1 MSLFIKLLKVCFVGF
16 ISVSVIVAIMIGLV
30 YLYVTPQLPSVESLK
45 DIQLQTPLRVYSREG
60 DLIAEYGEKRRI
72 PLTYGEIPQ
81 QMVNAFLAAEDDR
94 FFEHPGVDYQGIL
107 RAVISLALTGER
119 AQGGSTIT
127 MQVAR
132 NFFLSPEK
140 SYIRKIKEI
149 FLALNIENTLSK
161 QEILALYLNKIYLGK
176 RAYGVGAAAQI
187 YYNKT
192 VSELSISQI
201 AMIAGLPKAPST
213 YNPVNNP
220 ARATIR
226 RDYVLGRMLE
236 LDMISQ
242 TEYEE
247 GLNTD
252 IEAKR
257 YAPNVTL
264 SAIYIAEM
272 ARAELFEQ
280 YGEEAYTGGYN
291 IYTTLESAKQKA
303 AVEAVQD
310 GILNYERRHGYRG
323 AEGTLPLELLSQP
336 EAVAEL
342 LASMDKVGA
351 LVPAVV
357 TKISENKDKAL
368 ITLADQQIELT
379 IEEVKWARQYKGV
392 DSLGASPKTVADVLA
407 EGDIIRV
414 MQTEEGWQ
422 LAQIPAVSS
431 ALVSMRSAD
440 GAILALTGGF
450 DYFSSKFNRATQALR
465 QPGSSFKP
473 FIYSAALHE
482 GYTPASVVN
491 DAPIV
496 FENRAT
502 KDTWRPHNYSGKF
515 FGPTRLRVALTT
527 SRNMVSIRLLRD
539 IGQNTALKQIG
550 KFGFDTEKLPNNL
563 TLALGSG
570 AVTPLQ
576 LASGYVVFSNGGFKV
591 EPYFIDRI
599 EDSAG
604 EIVFQANP
612 ARVCDAECERI
623 RADVSLHQQELVEL
637 GLGDTAVE
645 PAPIQAAPRVISPVN
660 IYQMDSM
667 LKDVIR
673 FGTGKKALALGRR
686 DLAGKTGTTNDQR
699 DAWFAGY
706 NPNIATVVW
715 TGFDNHGK
723 LGRRETGGAAS
734 LPIWIDYMKVA
745 LADLPEVMRP
755 LPEDM
760 LVLKVNPDNGLLVD
774 QNSGFGLE
782 EAFHIDNIPGQDRTF
797 RIPGR
802 VSNTDSLP
810 GTQTV
815 PEQIF

>member
-1 MSLFIKLLKVCFVGF
+1 MSLFIKLLKVGFVGF
-16 ISVSVIVAIMIGLV
+16 MAVSVVVAVLIGLA
-30 YLYVTPQLPSVESLK
+30 YLYFTPQLPSVESLK
-45 DIQLQTPLRVYSREG
+45 DIQLQTPLRVYSHDG

-127 MQVAR
+127 MQLAR
-132 NFFLSPEK
+132 NFFLTPEK
-140 SYIRKIKEI
+140 SYIRKTKEI
-149 FLALNIENTLSK
+149 FLALNIEKTLTK

-192 VSELSISQI
+192 VSDLSISQI

-220 ARATIR
+220 ERALIR
-226 RDYVLGRMLE
+226 RNYVLGRMLE
-236 LDMISQ
+236 LNMITQ
-242 TEYEE
+242 AEYEF
-247 GLNTD
+247 GLNTE

-264 SAIYIAEM
+264 NAPYVAEM
-272 ARAELFEQ
+272 VRAEMVKQ
-280 YGEEAYTGGYN
+280 YGEEAYTHGYN
-291 IYTTLESAKQKA
+291 VYTTLDSSKQAA
-303 AVEAVQD
+303 AVKAVKS
-310 GILNYERRHGYRG
+310 GIINYDRRHGYRG
-323 AEGTLPLELLSQP
+323 VEGTLPLEQLSQP
-336 EAVAEL
+336 EAVANL
-342 LASMDKVGA
+342 LASMNSVG
-351 LVPAVV
+351 LLMPAVV
-357 TKISENKDKAL
+357 TKINEEKDKAL

-379 IEEVKWARQYKGV
+379 TTDLKWARQYKGV
-392 DSLGASPKTVADVLA
+392 DSLGPRPKTVTDVLA

-414 MQTEEGWQ
+414 IQTEEGWQ

-431 ALVSMRSAD
+431 ALVSVKSED

-450 DYFSSKFNRATQALR
+450 DYFASKFNRATQALR

-496 FENRAT
+496 FEDRAT

-515 FGPTRLRVALTT
+515 FGPTRLRAALTT

-539 IGQNTALKQIG
+539 IGRNTALKHVG
-550 KFGFDTEKLPNNL
+550 KFGFDIDKLPKNL

-576 LASGYVVFSNGGFKV
+576 LVSGYAIFSNGGYKV
-591 EPYFIDRI
+591 EPYFLDRI
-599 EDSAG
+599 EDSSG
-604 EIVFQANP
+604 EVVFQANP
-612 ARVCDAECERI
+612 VRVCDEECARI
-623 RADVSLHQQELVEL
+623 SADISLHEQELTEL
-637 GLGDTAVE
+637 GLGDVSVE
-645 PAPIQAAPRVISPVN
+645 KAPMQPASRVISEDNV
-660 IYQMDSM
+660 YQMDSM
-667 LKDVIR
+667 LRDVIR
-673 FGTGKKALALGRR
+673 LGTGKKALALGRN
-686 DLAGKTGTTNDQR
+686 DIAGKTGTTNDQR
-699 DAWFAGY
+699 DAWFAGF
-706 NPNIATVVW
+706 NPSIATVVW
-715 TGFDNHGK
+715 TGFDNHDK

-734 LPIWIDYMKVA
+734 LPTWIEYMRVA
-745 LADLPEVMRP
+745 LADQPEVIRP

-760 LVLKVNPDNGLLVD
+760 VVLKVNPDNGLLVN
-774 QNSGFGLE
+774 QETGFGIE

-797 RIPGR
+797 RVPGR
-802 VSNTDSLP
+802 VSNTGSQP